1 MNIKI
6 SVVTVTFN
14 AVNTLEETILSVIN
28 QKYANKEYILI
39 DGVSTDGTIN
49 LISNYSKSITY
60 FESKPDAGIYDA
72 MNKALDIATGDFVI
86 FLGAD
91 DHFIS
96 YDILDR
102 VVEYMK
108 NLETIY
114 YGDVI
119 RNSRNDIYCG
129 KFNKYKLSMVNI
141 CHQAIFYPKKIYST
155 QKYEIHYRVY
165 ADYYYNLIAYK
176 KCKFVYLPMTITY
189 YNCAGYSSAMMDAEF
204 DKVVNKFIYKY
215 LGILPYIVGVLFK
228 LWKKI

>member
-1 MNIKI
+1 MDIKI
-6 SVVTVTFN
+6 SVVTVTYN
-14 AVNTLEETILSVIN
+14 AVDTLEETILSVIN
-28 QKYANKEYILI
+28 QKYTNKEYILI
-39 DGVSTDGTIN
+39 DGGSTDGTVS
-49 LISNYSKSITY
+49 LISSHSKSISY

-91 DHFIS
+91 DHFVS
-96 YDILDR
+96 YDILGR
-102 VVEYMK
+102 VVEHIK

-129 KFNKYKLSMVNI
+129 RFNKYKLSMVNI

-155 QKYEIHYRVY
+155 QRYEIHYRVY
-165 ADYYYNLIAYK
+165 ADYHYNLIAYR
-176 KCKFVYLPMTITY
+176 KCEFVYLPLTITY

-204 DKVVNKFIYKY
+204 DKVANKLVYEN
-215 LGILPYIVGVLFK
+215 LGILPYIVRVLFK
-228 LWKKI
+228 IWKKL

>member
-1 MNIKI
+1 MDIKI

-14 AVNTLEETILSVIN
+14 AIDTLEETILSVIN

-39 DGVSTDGTIN
+39 DGASTDGTIN

-114 YGDVI
+114 YGNVI

-155 QKYEIHYRVY
+155 QKYEIQYRVY

-176 KCKFVYLPMTITY
+176 KCKFVYLPMIITY
-189 YNCAGYSSAMMDAEF
+189 YNCAGYSSEMMDAEF

-215 LGILPYIVGVLFK
+215 LGILPYIVRILFK